1 MLKKFAIALLV
12 SSFALNANAQD
23 LKNKAQDL
31 KNNATSKIT
40 SNLNKSL
47 SSSLGNIFP
56 TAEVSLSS
64 GKTQKVK
71 GNILVVKPLSDME
84 DKENTTFTQGS
95 IYFSDDDT
103 ETLNLGLGQRKLL
116 DNENL
121 ILGANLFYD
130 HELSSDHQRASFGVE
145 AITSVGS
152 LRANQYYGL
161 SGWRNVK
168 NVQEKA
174 LDGHDIEV
182 GMPLPYL
189 PWTKAFYRTFEWE
202 GASGSSDL
210 QGDEVSLEA
219 NLPFG
224 LNVEVGKRSNDSTTE
239 DREFVSLTWKCCYK
253 SDQQTFGLSEKAFN
267 LTSVADQ
274 RFQKVRRQNL
284 IVKQQELALTIIG
297 F

>member
-23 LKNKAQDL
+23 LKNDA
-31 KNNATSKIT
+31 ASKIT

-47 SSSLGNIFP
+47 SSGLGKIFP

-95 IYFSDDDT
+95 IYFSDDNT

-161 SGWRNVK
+161 SGWKTVK
-168 NVQEKA
+168 GVREKA
-174 LDGHDIEV
+174 LDGHDMEV
-182 GMPLPYL
+182 GAPLPYL
-189 PWTKAFYRTFEWE
+189 PWTKAYYRTFEWE

-224 LNVEVGKRSNDSTTE
+224 LNVEVGKRSNDNSTK

-253 SDQQTFGLSEKAFN
+253 SDQQTFGISDKAYS

-284 IVKQQELALTIIG
+284 IVKQQDLALSVIG